1 MAITYRG
8 VKDEALTFEEVDENF
23 RDLYED
29 TTLQRVLTN
38 GNTSNLILV
47 VSSAIVGN
55 ANVTLSF
62 AATNAWANLISS
74 QSSSQSKD
82 YANTI
87 AISVS
92 AAANNWANT
101 KIANTSATVNG
112 GLKMTN
118 IHLLSNVTISSNSS
132 SGNVGQISWDGN
144 YLYVCVATNRW
155 KRTQLLSW

>member
-1 MAITYRG
+1 MTITYRG

-29 TTLQRVLTN
+29 TTLQRVLIN

-62 AATNAWANLISS
+62 AATNAWSNLISS
-74 QSSSQSKD
+74 
-82 YANTI
+82 
-87 AISVS
+87 SVS

-101 KIANTSATVNG
+101 KIANTSATVDG
-112 GLKMTN
+112 GLKMTD

-144 YLYVCVATNRW
+144 YLYVCVATNQW